1 MFEVGDE
8 VYSLNNSVWGTRPMK
23 IVKLSGISDNSILV
37 LLHPTCGEGGFTFQ
51 NLIKAEEVSEER
63 KKNLHIYEV
72 MRKLGAQAT
81 LPALDLEYKL
91 FGKRGNPYDSSG

>member
-8 VYSLNNSVWGTRPMK
+8 VYSLTNNLWGTRPMTV
-23 IVKLSGISDNSILV
+23 VKLYEISNNSILV
-37 LLHPTCGEGGFTFQ
+37 VHPTRGHGGFTFQ
-51 NLIKAEEVSEER
+51 DLIKAEEISEER

-72 MRKLGAQAT
+72 MRKLSAQYT